1 MFKVGDK
8 IKYVGGIF
16 KLDGMVGVIER
27 VKYPQY
33 FVCFPDAEEELLVSN
48 VIRLHDGFGQSWTLG
63 KEYNKKYLFLTD
75 ADMEIYNEK
84 GDDNMIK
91 VGDLVEVVNAEGTSW
106 EVGTIGTVE
115 KIVGD
120 VAMVI
125 TDDRFEIFNINDLEK
140 HEKKAV
146 YPRELFNIGD
156 RIMANCTSD
165 KGNYRFGDTGVVS
178 KFRDDKDG
186 ADVGVKFDNKD
197 CIITTWCYPENL
209 VVLDD
214 EEEEVVVT
222 PYGKIKVFN
231 LTSLL
236 RHGWHWD
243 GCGNLV
249 LNEDYSISGIMLNLI
264 DKTFD
269 AVEVD
274 DDNIEIIYDDVV
286 YTIAK
291 DLKGV
296 FFKMA

>member
-8 IKYVGGIF
+8 VKYVGEYFNLG
-16 KLDGMVGVIER
+16 DMVGIVER
-27 VKYPQY
+27 VKYPLY

-48 VIRLHDGFGQSWTLG
+48 IIRLHDGFKQTWTLG
-63 KEYNKKYLFLTD
+63 KKHEKKYLFLTD
-75 ADMEIYNEK
+75 DELELK

-91 VGDLVEVVNAEGTSW
+91 VGDLVRVANAEGTSW

-115 KIVGD
+115 RIVGD
-120 VAMVI
+120 VAMI
-125 TDDRFEIFNINDLEK
+125 TTDDRFEMFNIGDLEK
-140 HEKKAV
+140 YEKKAV
-146 YPRELFNIGD
+146 YPKELFNIGD
-156 RIMANCTSD
+156 RVMANCTSD

-178 KFRDDKDG
+178 KFREDKDG
-186 ADVGVKFDNKD
+186 ADVGVKFDNKS
-197 CIITTWCYPENL
+197 IIVTTWCYPENL
-209 VVLDD
+209 VVLD
-214 EEEEVVVT
+214 EEEEETVT

-236 RHGWHWD
+236 RHGWTWD
-243 GCGNLV
+243 NDGNLIY
-249 LNEDYSISGIMLNLI
+249 NEDYSISGIMLNLI